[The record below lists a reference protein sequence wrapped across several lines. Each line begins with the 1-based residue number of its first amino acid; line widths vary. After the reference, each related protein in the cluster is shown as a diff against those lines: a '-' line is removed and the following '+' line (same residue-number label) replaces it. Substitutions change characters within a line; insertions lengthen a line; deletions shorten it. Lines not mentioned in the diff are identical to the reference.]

1 MQLVYDKKRG
11 MVLGFKPE
19 ELHIVYAV
27 LSYLRREWVASDA
40 RAFLAVYAQVEK
52 DFRAKIEREE
62 MARRFK
68 LCCKCFKEI
77 DTEKDKYHHTQFES
91 GYEVYSH
98 QECPPINQGDGYAR

>member
-1 MQLVYDKKRG
+1 MQLVYEKEKG

-19 ELHIVYAV
+19 ELHIIFAV
-27 LSYLRREWVASDA
+27 LSYLRKEWVSSDA
-40 RAFLAVYAQVEK
+40 TAFLRVFAQVEK

-62 MARRFK
+62 VAKRFH

-98 QECPPINQGDGYAR
+98 QECPPVNMGKGYQ

>member
-1 MQLVYDKKRG
+1 MQLVYEKGKG

-19 ELHIVYAV
+19 ELHIIFAV
-27 LSYLRREWVASDA
+27 LSYLRKEWIASDA
-40 RAFLAVYAQVEK
+40 TAFLRVFAQVEK
-52 DFRAKIEREE
+52 DFRAKIEREAE
-62 MARRFK
+62 AKRFH

-98 QECPPINQGDGYAR
+98 QVCPPTNTGKGYQ